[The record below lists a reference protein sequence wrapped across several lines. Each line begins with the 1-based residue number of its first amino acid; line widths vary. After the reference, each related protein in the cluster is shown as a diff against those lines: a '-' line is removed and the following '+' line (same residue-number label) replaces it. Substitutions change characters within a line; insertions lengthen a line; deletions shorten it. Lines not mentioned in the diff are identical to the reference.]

1 LVANFADAGK
11 TQVSLFFRLALI
23 DDDVRRQ
30 RERPMRF
37 PFSEVDDPTTAVVD
51 LSRFDDDYRRA
62 QIEPDSTPVYVSVP
76 DGKYRV
82 MIENVELTTAKTS
95 GNPLLKW
102 RLRITGEDQKHRVLF
117 KSRAITASTIDWVKK
132 EMNVLGVE
140 LEPFSSLPQ
149 KLGELLNV
157 ELMVSKVTKG
167 EYENIYFNKRLTPHT
182 EDKLAELSDD
192 LPF

>member
-1 LVANFADAGK
+1 
-11 TQVSLFFRLALI
+11 
-23 DDDVRRQ
+23 
-30 RERPMRF
+30 MRF
-37 PFSEVDDPTTAVVD
+37 PFTDVSEPTAVVD

-62 QIEPDSTPVYVSVP
+62 QTDTDTTPVHIAVP

-82 MIENVELTTAKTS
+82 MVESVELTTAKSS

-117 KSRAITASTIDWVKK
+117 KNRAITGTTIEWVKK
-132 EMNVLGVE
+132 EMNVLGIE

-149 KLGELLNV
+149 KLNELVNV
-157 ELMVSKVTKG
+157 ELMISKVTKG
-167 EYENIYFNKRLTPHT
+167 EYENIYFNKRITPHT
-182 EDKLAELSDD
+182 EDHLAELSDD